1 MTHTIVED
9 DLGAKMKNTIL
20 CDLYKLPVRKRIQKD
35 IFAPLDIHL
44 HNVQLYTYRKQLIA
58 EGLIQEHNPTEDD
71 CEVEIT
77 MKGYEAIQLHGS
89 YQAYCTEKKKQAMT
103 ERSLQYLKERNL
115 RLKNLNIIVG
125 LISFITGSIT
135 GILLSDPIRNIL
147 RQWLEGG

>member
-58 EGLIQEHNPTEDD
+58 EGLIQEHNPTEGD

-125 LISFITGSIT
+125 LISFITGSIA
-135 GILLSDPIRNIL
+135 GFLLSDPIRNIL